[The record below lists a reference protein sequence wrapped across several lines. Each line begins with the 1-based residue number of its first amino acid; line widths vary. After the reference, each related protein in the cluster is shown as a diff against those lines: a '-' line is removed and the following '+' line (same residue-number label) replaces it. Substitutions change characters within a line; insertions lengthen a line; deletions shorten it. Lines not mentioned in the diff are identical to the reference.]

1 MLYGV
6 IPGGGVGGG
15 GGGVTKQSFRLGGPI
30 PRGNPHPPPLTLLYT
45 IFDRK
50 RDTLYLKLQRKN
62 KE

>member
-6 IPGGGVGGG
+6 IPGGG
-15 GGGVTKQSFRLGGPI
+15 GGGVLNKVLYWEAPS
-30 PRGNPHPPPLTLLYT
+30 RGETPNRPPPTLLYT

-50 RDTLYLKLQRKN
+50 RDILYLKLQRQN

>member
-6 IPGGGVGGG
+6 IPGGE
-15 GGGVTKQSFRLGGPI
+15 GGGVLNDVLYWEARS
-30 PRGNPHPPPLTLLYT
+30 RGETPNRPPLALLYT

-50 RDTLYLKLQRKN
+50 PDTLYLKLQRQN